1 MIPVQNIYYML
12 SYAFQALQAQNYKD
26 LATEKFHNTAEL
38 CAAILDKGIS
48 VQLKRGLGRDYLPK
62 SESLSTLQ
70 GRLNISE
77 SIKTQTLLKKQMICT
92 YDEFSTNTQFNQII
106 KSTMLL
112 LLKANITNT
121 RKKSL
126 RNLLLF
132 FSDVNEIDL
141 RFVNWNQHY
150 NRSNQSYQMLIGI
163 CYLIYNGLLQ
173 TQNDGTTKIM
183 DFFDEQ
189 RMCHLYEK
197 FLLEYY
203 RKEHPELS
211 ANASQIAW
219 QLDDSENQLLPK
231 MQTDIMLSQGNNILI
246 IDAKYYSHMTQQQYG
261 TNTLHSNN
269 LYQIFT
275 YVKNKKYNLQH
286 DLFETI
292 PQILLKY
299 FSEDAYGNK
308 DMYNLYHLVSELEN
322 YYEDYNL
329 HLNAENCL
337 RKKFLNNRP
346 KGYSKSKILS
356 MTTDELLDLD
366 QSLQWYNPSKD
377 ESN

>member
-26 LATEKFHNTAEL
+26 LATENFHNTAEL

-62 SESLSTLQ
+62 SLSTLQ
-70 GRLNISE
+70 GKLNISE

-106 KSTMLL
+106 KSTMLM

-189 RMCHLYEK
+189 RMCRLYEK

-275 YVKNKKYNLQH
+275 YVKNKEFELRELKHTVSGMILYAQTDEDVIPNNTYQMSGNQISVRALNLNQ
-286 DLFETI
+286 DFSKI
-292 PQILLKY
+292 
-299 FSEDAYGNK
+299 SEDLNSIVK
-308 DMYNLYHLVSELEN
+308 DNFS
-322 YYEDYNL
+322 
-329 HLNAENCL
+329 
-337 RKKFLNNRP
+337 
-346 KGYSKSKILS
+346 
-356 MTTDELLDLD
+356 
-366 QSLQWYNPSKD
+366 
-377 ESN
+377 

>member
-26 LATEKFHNTAEL
+26 LATENFHNTAEL

-48 VQLKRGLGRDYLPK
+48 IQLKRGLGRDYVPK

-70 GRLNISE
+70 GKLNISE

-112 LLKANITNT
+112 LLKSNITNT

-173 TQNDGTTKIM
+173 TQNDGTSKIM

-189 RMCHLYEK
+189 RMCRLYEK

-211 ANASQIAW
+211 VNASQIAW

-246 IDAKYYSHMTQQQYG
+246 IDAKYYSHMTQQQYSA
-261 TNTLHSNN
+261 NTLHSNN

-275 YVKNKKYNLQH
+275 YVKNKE
-286 DLFETI
+286 FELKELKHI
-292 PQILLKY
+292 VSGMLLY
-299 FSEDAYGNK
+299 AQ
-308 DMYNLYHLVSELEN
+308 
-322 YYEDYNL
+322 
-329 HLNAENCL
+329 
-337 RKKFLNNRP
+337 
-346 KGYSKSKILS
+346 
-356 MTTDELLDLD
+356 TDEDVIPNNTYQMSGNQISVRALNLNQNFSGIAEDLD
-366 QSLQWYNPSKD
+366 SIVTSFF
-377 ESN
+377 

>member
-1 MIPVQNIYYML
+1 M
-12 SYAFQALQAQNYKD
+12 
-26 LATEKFHNTAEL
+26 
-38 CAAILDKGIS
+38 
-48 VQLKRGLGRDYLPK
+48 PK

-70 GRLNISE
+70 GKLNISE

-150 NRSNQSYQMLIGI
+150 NRSNQSYQLLIGI

-173 TQNDGTTKIM
+173 TQNNGTTKIM
-183 DFFDEQ
+183 DFFNEQ
-189 RMCHLYEK
+189 RICRLYEK

-275 YVKNKKYNLQH
+275 YVKNKE
-286 DLFETI
+286 FE
-292 PQILLKY
+292 
-299 FSEDAYGNK
+299 
-308 DMYNLYHLVSELEN
+308 
-322 YYEDYNL
+322 
-329 HLNAENCL
+329 L
-337 RKKFLNNRP
+337 RKLEHTVS
-346 KGYSKSKILS
+346 GMLLYAQ
-356 MTTDELLDLD
+356 TDENVIPNNTYQMSGNQISVRALNLNQDFSGIAHTLDD
-366 QSLQWYNPSKD
+366 IIQNSFN
-377 ESN
+377 N

>member
-26 LATEKFHNTAEL
+26 LATEKVHNTAEL

-77 SIKTQTLLKKQMICT
+77 SIKTQTMLKKQMICT

-106 KSTMLL
+106 KSTMLM

-141 RFVNWNQHY
+141 RFANWNQHY
-150 NRSNQSYQMLIGI
+150 NRSNQSYQLLLGI

-173 TQNDGTTKIM
+173 THNDGTTKIM

-219 QLDDSENQLLPK
+219 QLDDSASQLLPK
-231 MQTDIMLSQGNNILI
+231 MQTDIMLSQG
-246 IDAKYYSHMTQQQYG
+246 AHFG
-261 TNTLHSNN
+261 
-269 LYQIFT
+269 
-275 YVKNKKYNLQH
+275 
-286 DLFETI
+286 
-292 PQILLKY
+292 
-299 FSEDAYGNK
+299 
-308 DMYNLYHLVSELEN
+308 
-322 YYEDYNL
+322 
-329 HLNAENCL
+329 
-337 RKKFLNNRP
+337 
-346 KGYSKSKILS
+346 
-356 MTTDELLDLD
+356 
-366 QSLQWYNPSKD
+366 
-377 ESN
+377 

>member
-1 MIPVQNIYYML
+1 MIPIQNTYYML

-26 LATEKFHNTAEL
+26 LTTENFHNTAEL

-48 VQLKRGLGRDYLPK
+48 IQLKRGLGRDYVPK

-70 GRLNISE
+70 GKLNISE

-132 FSDVNEIDL
+132 FSNDNEIDL

-173 TQNDGTTKIM
+173 TQTDGTTKIM

-189 RMCHLYEK
+189 RLCRLYEK

-211 ANASQIAW
+211 ANASQIACRLHCKW
-219 QLDDSENQLLPK
+219 QRYPFKQKNRKACRLGRRISSDLRQYYRR
-231 MQTDIMLSQGNNILI
+231 
-246 IDAKYYSHMTQQQYG
+246 KYYG
-261 TNTLHSNN
+261 
-269 LYQIFT
+269 
-275 YVKNKKYNLQH
+275 
-286 DLFETI
+286 
-292 PQILLKY
+292 
-299 FSEDAYGNK
+299 
-308 DMYNLYHLVSELEN
+308 
-322 YYEDYNL
+322 
-329 HLNAENCL
+329 
-337 RKKFLNNRP
+337 
-346 KGYSKSKILS
+346 
-356 MTTDELLDLD
+356 
-366 QSLQWYNPSKD
+366 NPS
-377 ESN
+377 ERGWQRLHTRTGRCRCI

>member
-70 GRLNISE
+70 GKLSISE

-92 YDEFSTNTQFNQII
+92 YDEFSTNIQFNQII

-112 LLKANITNT
+112 LLKANVTNT
-121 RKKSL
+121 RKKRL

-132 FSDVNEIDL
+132 FSDVNEINL

-173 TQNDGTTKIM
+173 TQSNGATKIM

-189 RMCHLYEK
+189 RMCRLYEK

-231 MQTDIMLSQGNNILI
+231 MQTDIMLSHGNNILI

-275 YVKNKKYNLQH
+275 YVKNKE
-286 DLFETI
+286 FELRELKHTVSGM
-292 PQILLKY
+292 LLY
-299 FSEDAYGNK
+299 AQ
-308 DMYNLYHLVSELEN
+308 
-322 YYEDYNL
+322 
-329 HLNAENCL
+329 
-337 RKKFLNNRP
+337 
-346 KGYSKSKILS
+346 
-356 MTTDELLDLD
+356 TDEDVIPNNTYKMSGNQISVRALNLNQDFSGIAHTLDD
-366 QSLQWYNPSKD
+366 IIQNSFN
-377 ESN
+377 N

>member
-1 MIPVQNIYYML
+1 MIPIQNIYYML
-12 SYAFQALQAQNYKD
+12 SYAFQTLQAENYKD
-26 LATEKFHNTAEL
+26 LAAENFHNTAEL
-38 CAAILDKGIS
+38 CAAILDKGIGI
-48 VQLKRGLGRDYLPK
+48 QLKHGLRRDYVSK

-70 GRLNISE
+70 GKLNISE
-77 SIKTQTLLKKQMICT
+77 SIKTQTMLKKQMICT
-92 YDEFSTNTQFNQII
+92 YDEFSTNIQFNQII

-163 CYLIYNGLLQ
+163 CYLIYNGLLT
-173 TQNDGTTKIM
+173 TQNNGTTKLM
-183 DFFDEQ
+183 DFFDGQ
-189 RMCHLYEK
+189 RMCRLYEK

-203 RKEHPELS
+203 RKEHPELT

-219 QLDDSENQLLPK
+219 QLDDTENQMLPR
-231 MQTDIMLSQGNNILI
+231 MQTDIMLSKNNNILI

-261 TNTLHSNN
+261 IHTLHSNN

-275 YVKNKKYNLQH
+275 YVKNKEFELRNYEHTVSGMLLYAQTDEDIIPNNTYHMSGNQISVLAL
-286 DLFETI
+286 DLNQDF
-292 PQILLKY
+292 
-299 FSEDAYGNK
+299 
-308 DMYNLYHLVSELEN
+308 
-322 YYEDYNL
+322 
-329 HLNAENCL
+329 
-337 RKKFLNNRP
+337 
-346 KGYSKSKILS
+346 SKISRSL
-356 MTTDELLDLD
+356 DVFALNFLLNFFFFRRVKY
-366 QSLQWYNPSKD
+366 SLRL
-377 ESN
+377 

>member
-38 CAAILDKGIS
+38 CAAILDKGIR
-48 VQLKRGLGRDYLPK
+48 VQLKRGLGRDYLSK

-77 SIKTQTLLKKQMICT
+77 SIKTQTLLKKQMICI

-106 KSTMLL
+106 KSTMLM

-173 TQNDGTTKIM
+173 TQSDGATKIM

-203 RKEHPELS
+203 RKEHPKLS

-219 QLDDSENQLLPK
+219 QLDNSDNQLLPK
-231 MQTDIMLSQGNNILI
+231 NAKLILC
-246 IDAKYYSHMTQQQYG
+246 
-261 TNTLHSNN
+261 
-269 LYQIFT
+269 
-275 YVKNKKYNLQH
+275 
-286 DLFETI
+286 
-292 PQILLKY
+292 
-299 FSEDAYGNK
+299 
-308 DMYNLYHLVSELEN
+308 
-322 YYEDYNL
+322 
-329 HLNAENCL
+329 CL
-337 RKKFLNNRP
+337 RGTIYL
-346 KGYSKSKILS
+346 LS
-356 MTTDELLDLD
+356 M
-366 QSLQWYNPSKD
+366 QNIIHI
-377 ESN
+377 

>member
-48 VQLKRGLGRDYLPK
+48 VQLKRGLGKDYLPK

-92 YDEFSTNTQFNQII
+92 YDEFSTNAQFNQII
-106 KSTMLL
+106 KSTMLM

-141 RFVNWNQHY
+141 RFANWNQHY
-150 NRSNQSYQMLIGI
+150 NRSNQSYQLLLGI

-246 IDAKYYSHMTQQQYG
+246 TWQSFNHPTILNILNPFPLHLQILNFSLNH
-261 TNTLHSNN
+261 LHSLFKVDVSFLLRHCKN
-269 LYQIFT
+269 LF
-275 YVKNKKYNLQH
+275 N
-286 DLFETI
+286 F
-292 PQILLKY
+292 PQLKAH
-299 FSEDAYGNK
+299 F
-308 DMYNLYHLVSELEN
+308 LVPQ
-322 YYEDYNL
+322 D
-329 HLNAENCL
+329 
-337 RKKFLNNRP
+337 FP
-346 KGYSKSKILS
+346 
-356 MTTDELLDLD
+356 ELLHIIFII
-366 QSLQWYNPSKD
+366 QTIIFF
-377 ESN
+377 

>member
-106 KSTMLL
+106 KSTMLM

-141 RFVNWNQHY
+141 RFANWNQHY
-150 NRSNQSYQMLIGI
+150 NRSNQSYQLLLGI

-189 RMCHLYEK
+189 RMCRLYEN
-197 FLLEYY
+197 FCL
-203 RKEHPELS
+203 
-211 ANASQIAW
+211 
-219 QLDDSENQLLPK
+219 
-231 MQTDIMLSQGNNILI
+231 
-246 IDAKYYSHMTQQQYG
+246 
-261 TNTLHSNN
+261 NT
-269 LYQIFT
+269 I
-275 YVKNKKYNLQH
+275 VKNIQNYLPMHHRLPGNLMI
-286 DLFETI
+286 LRTNCFLKCKPILCYLKETI
-292 PQILLKY
+292 YL
-299 FSEDAYGNK
+299 
-308 DMYNLYHLVSELEN
+308 
-322 YYEDYNL
+322 
-329 HLNAENCL
+329 
-337 RKKFLNNRP
+337 
-346 KGYSKSKILS
+346 LS
-356 MTTDELLDLD
+356 M
-366 QSLQWYNPSKD
+366 QNIIHI
-377 ESN
+377 